1 MKSTIRMMRFLR
13 KNRQHK
19 KQKLYKLALGL
30 AFDWTITI
38 YLAFF
43 AVMFLFIAYD
53 NLKKMEVLFQIYQA
67 NIELFS
73 PLIVVGLIFGM
84 IILSFQHPAINIT
97 SAEWKLTSLPFS
109 IKNIWLYALWIV
121 MRKRFIVLTIL
132 FAFLFFLT
140 PFSTLFLVK
149 WYVAILAVLFLTVI
163 PQWYFFQIEGFKK
176 LTLYLLGVFIIGTV
190 RLAFVFLEL
199 NDIVILISIFL
210 LLVLNGWIWPRRLQ
224 KVNWMKVIE
233 KSDEKVWRMFF
244 VNRMSRMDQ
253 VKQQRRNYFLKT
265 LLTSKKAKFPFPYQ
279 KPTILMRKL
288 WWRSIQQESDVIYM
302 MVFSILLIMIVL
314 SIKGGPLLQGIAMM
328 LSVFIFTKV
337 AVSLFNTI
345 FKDKMF
351 HSIPWNMRVII
362 KAFWQILSVLSLIV
376 IVIVFLTVLLTNTW
390 SWQLIAPLAFAFVA
404 LYFLLD
410 RELEQRVEASNIRWY
425 SPSFIEQLIGI
436 LTYVAIAFSLLYPI
450 TISYFCIMLIYWIVK
465 KQYFPLKI
473 D

>member
-13 KNRQHK
+13 KNRQRK

-73 PLIVVGLIFGM
+73 PLIVVGLMFGM

-109 IKNIWLYALWIV
+109 IKHIWLYALWMV
-121 MRKRFIVLTIL
+121 MRKRLMVLTTL

-149 WYVAILAVLFLTVI
+149 WYVAILAVLLLTVI
-163 PQWYFFQIEGFKK
+163 PQWYFFQIQGFKK
-176 LTLYLLGVFIIGTV
+176 LSLYLLGVFIIGTV
-190 RLAFVFLEL
+190 RLAFVLFEL
-199 NDIVILISIFL
+199 TDIVILLLIFL

-244 VNRMSRMDQ
+244 VNQMSRMDQ

-265 LLTSKKAKFPFPYQ
+265 LFTSKKAKLPFPYQ
-279 KPTILMRKL
+279 KPAKLMRKL
-288 WWRSIQQESDVIYM
+288 WWRSIQQESNIIYM
-302 MVFSILLIMIVL
+302 MIISILIIMIVL
-314 SIKGGPLLQGIAMM
+314 SLRGGPLLQGIAIM
-328 LSVFIFTKV
+328 LSIFIFTKV

-345 FKDKMF
+345 FKDKLV
-351 HSIPWNMRVII
+351 HSLPWNMEVMV

-376 IVIVFLTVLLTNTW
+376 IVIVSLTVLLTNTW

-425 SPSFIEQLIGI
+425 SPAFIEQLIGI